1 MVKEQ
6 NATVHFVDDRFETVK
21 AVAGEPSLGKV
32 QVYMADW
39 LATAHHDQGPMFLV
53 CGLFGSVESHTAVA
67 TPTHLVAV
75 RTTV

>member
-21 AVAGEPSLGKV
+21 AVAEEPSLARV

-39 LATAHHDQGPMFLV
+39 YATSCSDVYHNV
-53 CGLFGSVESHTAVA
+53 SH
-67 TPTHLVAV
+67 
-75 RTTV
+75 